1 MCRPRR
7 LPWASFLLHGSY
19 PEKSPSWCTANKKTI
34 PKRNDKSE
42 FVSIFF
48 IQSYFT
54 YTWWKRRIISAF
66 MSSWPDHFPMKK
78 SKRGGTFWGYTEL
91 WILLFSDLQTH
102 YSPFSF
108 LSLEMNFF
116 GGITPTF
123 FFCVAMLW
131 KRSARHVSKFSFFF
145 CWALYAN
152 TFSRNGR
159 QKYNAWST
167 ELQ

>member
-1 MCRPRR
+1 MS
-7 LPWASFLLHGSY
+7 WANFPLTMIIPY
-19 PEKSPSWCTANKKTI
+19 KYETNKKTI
-34 PKRNDKSE
+34 PKWNDKSE
-42 FVSIFF
+42 FLKHILNLVLFYVYWVEKKKYIFF
-48 IQSYFT
+48 KKLYL
-54 YTWWKRRIISAF
+54 
-66 MSSWPDHFPMKK
+66 SSWPYYFPLGKMKD
-78 SKRGGTFWGYTEL
+78 SFWGCTDL
-91 WILLFSDLQTH
+91 SILLISDPGTHSSPH

-145 CWALYAN
+145 CWALYAS

-159 QKYNAWST
+159 QKYKAWST